1 MRAGGGLRLKFAPIP
16 AEAAETQSSPDHP
29 MAAARETRILARRL
43 RRALTLPEGL
53 LWKALKAR
61 RQEGLHFRKQHPLG
75 LYVLDFYSAQAR
87 LCVEVDG
94 YSHGAADRPERDA
107 ARDRWLASQGIETPR
122 LRAGLVLEDLDAA
135 LGMIRSAARTRLGK
149 VD

>member
-1 MRAGGGLRLKFAPIP
+1 
-16 AEAAETQSSPDHP
+16 
-29 MAAARETRILARRL
+29 MAASPEAREMASRL
-43 RRALTLPEGL
+43 RQALNLPEGL

-61 RQEGLHFRKQHPLG
+61 RQDGLHFRRQHPLG
-75 LYVLDFYSAQAR
+75 PYVLDFYCSRAR
-87 LCVEVDG
+87 LCIEVDG

-107 ARDRWLASQGIETPR
+107 ERDEWLLEQGVETLR

-135 LGMIRSAARTRLGK
+135 LSMIRMAALARLGK

>member
-1 MRAGGGLRLKFAPIP
+1 
-16 AEAAETQSSPDHP
+16 
-29 MAAARETRILARRL
+29 MAASPEAGEMASRL
-43 RRALTLPEGL
+43 RQALTLPEGL

-61 RQEGLHFRKQHPLG
+61 RQGGLHFRRQHPLG
-75 LYVLDFYSAQAR
+75 PYVLDFCCSQAR
-87 LCVEVDG
+87 LGVEEDG

-107 ARDRWLASQGIETPR
+107 ARDEWLLEQGVETLR

-135 LGMIRSAARTRLGK
+135 LSMIRTAARARLGE

>member
-1 MRAGGGLRLKFAPIP
+1 MTAAP
-16 AEAAETQSSPDHP
+16 E
-29 MAAARETRILARRL
+29 AREMARSL

-61 RQEGLHFRKQHPLG
+61 RQDGLHFRRQHPLG
-75 LYVLDFYSAQAR
+75 PYVLDFYCAQAR

-94 YSHGAADRPERDA
+94 SSHSAADRPGRDI
-107 ARDRWLASQGIETPR
+107 ARDRWLASQGVETLR

-135 LGMIRSAARTRLGK
+135 LGMIRTAARTRSGQG
-149 VD
+149 D

>member
-1 MRAGGGLRLKFAPIP
+1 MVA
-16 AEAAETQSSPDHP
+16 SPE
-29 MAAARETRILARRL
+29 AREMASRL
-43 RRALTLPEGL
+43 RQALNLPEGL

-61 RQEGLHFRKQHPLG
+61 RQDGLHFRRQHPLG
-75 LYVLDFYSAQAR
+75 PYVLDFYCSRAR

-107 ARDRWLASQGIETPR
+107 ERDEWLLEQGVETLR

-135 LGMIRSAARTRLGK
+135 LSMIRTAALARLGK

>member
-1 MRAGGGLRLKFAPIP
+1 MVA
-16 AEAAETQSSPDHP
+16 SPE
-29 MAAARETRILARRL
+29 AREMASRL
-43 RRALTLPEGL
+43 RQALNLPEGL

-61 RQEGLHFRKQHPLG
+61 RQDGLHFRRQHPLG
-75 LYVLDFYSAQAR
+75 PYVLDFYCSRAR

-107 ARDRWLASQGIETPR
+107 ERDEWLLEQGVETLR

-135 LGMIRSAARTRLGK
+135 LAMIRTAARARLGK

>member
-1 MRAGGGLRLKFAPIP
+1 
-16 AEAAETQSSPDHP
+16 
-29 MAAARETRILARRL
+29 MAASPEAREMASRL
-43 RRALTLPEGL
+43 RQALNLPEGL

-61 RQEGLHFRKQHPLG
+61 RQDGLHFHRQHPLG
-75 LYVLDFYSAQAR
+75 PYVLDFYCSRAR
-87 LCVEVDG
+87 LCIEVDG

-107 ARDRWLASQGIETPR
+107 ERDEWLLEQGVETLR

-135 LGMIRSAARTRLGK
+135 LSMIRTAALARLGK

>member
-1 MRAGGGLRLKFAPIP
+1 
-16 AEAAETQSSPDHP
+16 
-29 MAAARETRILARRL
+29 MAASPETREMASRL
-43 RRALTLPEGL
+43 RRSLTLPEGL

-61 RQEGLHFRKQHPLG
+61 RQDGLHFRRQHPLG
-75 LYVLDFYSAQAR
+75 PYVLDFYCSQAR

-94 YSHGAADRPERDA
+94 GTHGMANRPERDI
-107 ARDRWLASQGIETPR
+107 ARDEWLLEQGVETLR

-135 LGMIRSAARTRLGK
+135 LAMIRTAARARLGD

>member
-1 MRAGGGLRLKFAPIP
+1 
-16 AEAAETQSSPDHP
+16 
-29 MAAARETRILARRL
+29 MAASPEAREVARSL
-43 RRALTLPEGL
+43 RRSLTLPEGL

-61 RQEGLHFRKQHPLG
+61 RQDGLHFRRQHPLG
-75 LYVLDFYSAQAR
+75 PYVLDLYCSRTR

-94 YSHGAADRPERDA
+94 DSHSAADRPERDA
-107 ARDRWLASQGIETPR
+107 ARDRWLARQGIETLR

-135 LGMIRSAARTRLGK
+135 LGRIRTAVRARLGD

>member
-1 MRAGGGLRLKFAPIP
+1 
-16 AEAAETQSSPDHP
+16 
-29 MAAARETRILARRL
+29 MAASPETREMASRL
-43 RRALTLPEGL
+43 RRSLTLPEGL

-61 RQEGLHFRKQHPLG
+61 RQDGLHFRRQHPLG
-75 LYVLDFYSAQAR
+75 PYVLDFYCSRAR

-94 YSHGAADRPERDA
+94 GSHGMENRPERDI
-107 ARDRWLASQGIETPR
+107 ARDEWLLEQGVETLR

-135 LGMIRSAARTRLGK
+135 LAMIRTAARARLGD

>member
-1 MRAGGGLRLKFAPIP
+1 
-16 AEAAETQSSPDHP
+16 
-29 MAAARETRILARRL
+29 MAASPEARAMASHL
-43 RRALTLPEGL
+43 RQALTLPEGL

-61 RQEGLHFRKQHPLG
+61 RQDGLHFRRQHPLG
-75 LYVLDFYSAQAR
+75 PYVLDFYCSRAR

-94 YSHGAADRPERDA
+94 YSHGAADRPEHDVERDE
-107 ARDRWLASQGIETPR
+107 WLLEQGIETLR

-135 LGMIRSAARTRLGK
+135 PSMIRTAALARLGN

>member
-1 MRAGGGLRLKFAPIP
+1 
-16 AEAAETQSSPDHP
+16 
-29 MAAARETRILARRL
+29 MAAAPEAREMARSL

-61 RQEGLHFRKQHPLG
+61 RQDGLHFRRQHPLG
-75 LYVLDFYSAQAR
+75 PYVLDFYCAQAR

-94 YSHGAADRPERDA
+94 SSHGAADRPGRDI
-107 ARDRWLASQGIETPR
+107 ARDRWLREQGVETLR

-135 LGMIRSAARTRLGK
+135 LGMIRTAARTRLGQG
-149 VD
+149 D